1 MARTDHPDDME
12 LLALASG
19 AGSQAGARHVET
31 CAACQRRLREW
42 ATIRAGAGR
51 AFPSQP
57 APTHVLDAVLA
68 RTGPTGGPGPSR
80 RLAWSWQVLLAQ
92 APIIR
97 HGLWAASAL
106 MLVLGAVVALTAG
119 RGPAGEVL
127 TLVVPITAAMG
138 IAWICGHEADPAR
151 EVTAAIPVSPLLL
164 LLSRLVLVTAFD
176 LCLAGGASVVA
187 AGWTLGGGLWAVVLE
202 WLGPMLLLTSLSLV
216 LAVLSRPAIGVGVA
230 LALWS
235 VRILADSPLGAGSP
249 GSPVPL
255 LAPGQ
260 DELIRTIWSTDAV
273 TLAGAAL
280 LFALALSRASRR
292 LRPS

>member
-1 MARTDHPDDME
+1 MARADHADDTE
-12 LLALASG
+12 LLALARG
-19 AGSQAGARHVET
+19 AGSQAGARHVEA

-42 ATIRAGAGR
+42 ATIRVGAGR

-57 APTHVLDAVLA
+57 PPTHVLDAALA
-68 RTGPTGGPGPSR
+68 QAGPAWGPGPSR
-80 RLAWSWQVLLAQ
+80 RLAWTWQVLLAQ

-97 HGLWAASAL
+97 PGLWAASAL
-106 MLVLGAVVALTAG
+106 MLVLGAAVALTSG

-138 IAWICGHEADPAR
+138 VAWICGPEAEPAR

-176 LCLAGGASVVA
+176 LCVAGGASVVA
-187 AGWTLGGGLWAVVLE
+187 AGWTLGDGLWAVVLE
-202 WLGPMLLLTSLSLV
+202 WLGPMLLLASLSLV
-216 LAVLSRPAIGVGVA
+216 VAVLSRPAVGVGVA
-230 LALWS
+230 LTLWCM
-235 VRILADSPLGAGSP
+235 RILADSPLGAGSP

-255 LAPGQ
+255 LTPGQ
-260 DELIRTIWSTDAV
+260 EELIRTIWTTDAV

-280 LFALALSRASRR
+280 LFALALSQVPRR